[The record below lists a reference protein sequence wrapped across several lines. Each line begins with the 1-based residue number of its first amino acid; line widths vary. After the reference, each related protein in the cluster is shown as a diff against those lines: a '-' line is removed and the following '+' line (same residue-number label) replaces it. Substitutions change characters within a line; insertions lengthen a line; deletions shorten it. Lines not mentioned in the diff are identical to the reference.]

1 MQLPKAPGRSTRLKS
16 CRAIKIQISNGKQYS
31 GWFFISV
38 VMEGLEAETKA
49 LPPTTGWMKFGLCRW
64 SILDTSSSLTKRS
77 NKAILA
83 FSWGKKEWQRM
94 TFILL
99 NNSDHCWGFCSAD
112 GDHRQISCF
121 FSHALFWQN
130 PGLAF
135 SGQQCSVAAGGR
147 GRHSLSP
154 CSITALHSQC
164 PGARQTSS
172 KEGLLEHV
180 NTLFA
185 DRKKYVFFWEV
196 SLMMCSVHWK
206 FQKFS
211 ALILCIIFSLLGNCV
226 SYVEIPPWPPFWIV
240 IYSLYGFSYCT

>member
-16 CRAIKIQISNGKQYS
+16 CRAIKIQISYGKQYS

-49 LPPTTGWMKFGLCRW
+49 LPPTMGWMKFSLCRW
-64 SILDTSSSLTKRS
+64 SILDTSSSLTKKS

-99 NNSDHCWGFCSAD
+99 NNNDHCWGFCSAD

-121 FSHALFWQN
+121 FSRALLWQN
-130 PGLAF
+130 PRLAF
-135 SGQQCSVAAGGR
+135 SGQQCSVAARGR

-185 DRKKYVFFWEV
+185 DRKKIRVLLRSQSHDVLSSLEISEVF
-196 SLMMCSVHWK
+196 CSDPMHY
-206 FQKFS
+206 F
-211 ALILCIIFSLLGNCV
+211 LPLRELCELRGNTSV
-226 SYVEIPPWPPFWIV
+226 ASFLE
-240 IYSLYGFSYCT
+240 